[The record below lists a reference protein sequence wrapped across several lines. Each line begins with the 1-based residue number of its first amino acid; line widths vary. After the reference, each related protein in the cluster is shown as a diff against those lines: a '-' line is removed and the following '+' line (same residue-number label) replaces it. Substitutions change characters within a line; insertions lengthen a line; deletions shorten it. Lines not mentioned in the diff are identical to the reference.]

1 MKSGVHACLSRRRSR
16 VRIPSS
22 PPFGQIAQSVEH
34 LSEKQGVGS
43 SILPLAT
50 GFFPLKTKPRQNL
63 YNLIMNFFQLIY
75 AYIKKNLKTAQE
87 IEDSDERK
95 KQWIKI
101 VFGIVLALG
110 YGGLHVP
117 PNVSVSEVIYALGIL
132 FITLYVVFRALK
144 YFKLI

>member
-1 MKSGVHACLSRRRSR
+1 M
-16 VRIPSS
+16 
-22 PPFGQIAQSVEH
+22 
-34 LSEKQGVGS
+34 
-43 SILPLAT
+43 
-50 GFFPLKTKPRQNL
+50 NL
-63 YNLIMNFFQLIY
+63 FQLVY
-75 AYIKKNLKTAQE
+75 AYIKKNLKTVQE

-117 PNVSVSEVIYALGIL
+117 PDVSMMEIIYALGIL
-132 FITLYVVFRALK
+132 FVTLYVVFRVLK

>member
-1 MKSGVHACLSRRRSR
+1 MNLFELISVFINKNFKN
-16 VRIPSS
+16 VR
-22 PPFGQIAQSVEH
+22 
-34 LSEKQGVGS
+34 K
-43 SILPLAT
+43 
-50 GFFPLKTKPRQNL
+50 
-63 YNLIMNFFQLIY
+63 
-75 AYIKKNLKTAQE
+75 

-95 KQWIKI
+95 KQWLKI

-110 YGGLHVP
+110 YGVIHVP

>member
-1 MKSGVHACLSRRRSR
+1 M
-16 VRIPSS
+16 
-22 PPFGQIAQSVEH
+22 
-34 LSEKQGVGS
+34 SEKQGVGS

-50 GFFPLKTKPRQNL
+50 GFFLSQKQNIKNRQNL

-87 IEDSDERK
+87 TEDSDERK

-144 YFKLI
+144 YILNSFKTIKIHICLIDLKT